1 MDIHC
6 HVEPVDKTPTVEE
19 LSAQSEVVLVVYG
32 MGCPRCE
39 QRVRNSLLLMN
50 GVVDA
55 LVDHLAGMAKIVFN
69 PQMTTIKDILD
80 AVERA
85 GNDGRHTYCAVQLC

>member
-1 MDIHC
+1 MDTHC
-6 HVEPVDKTPTVEE
+6 RVEPVEKTPTAEE
-19 LSAQSEVVLVVYG
+19 LSTQSEVVLVVYG

-39 QRVRNSLLLMN
+39 QRVRNSLLLMS

-55 LVDHLAGMAKIVFN
+55 LVDHVAGMAKIVFN

-85 GNDGRHTYCAVQLC
+85 GNDGRHNYCAALLV